1 MKFVKPHLS
10 SLLSCAGTK
19 DFGKG
24 LASWTRAKEVLLA
37 EPKRVPLTSGSDEVS
52 VELIAQVD
60 ATTAENKEAART
72 PTDPDL
78 VLVAAAKNGKH
89 AAFEALL
96 ERYERRIFRLAQNV
110 TQNREDAEEV
120 MQDTFMRAFTHLGSF
135 PGESRFYT
143 WLTRI
148 AINEAL
154 MKLRRRR
161 PTVSLDDE
169 GESENDS
176 FAGELEDWGPS
187 PEKRY
192 SQWEL
197 QQILS
202 EAMGQLSPGLR
213 LVTQLRDIE
222 RFSVE
227 ETAQI
232 LGLSLSAVKSRSRRA
247 RATLREILNQYFR
260 QLQKC
265 ETKPVKL
272 LATS

>member
-1 MKFVKPHLS
+1 
-10 SLLSCAGTK
+10 
-19 DFGKG
+19 
-24 LASWTRAKEVLLA
+24 
-37 EPKRVPLTSGSDEVS
+37 VS
-52 VELIAQVD
+52 VELTIQVGIAKGE
-60 ATTAENKEAART
+60 TTRAACM
-72 PTDPDL
+72 PADPDAM
-78 VLVAAAKNGKH
+78 LVAAARSGKP
-89 AAFEALL
+89 AAFEVLL

-120 MQDTFMRAFTHLGSF
+120 VQDAFFRAFTHLGSF
-135 PGESRFYT
+135 QGESRFST

-154 MKLRRRR
+154 IKLRRRR

-169 GESENDS
+169 GGSENDS
-176 FAGELEDWGPS
+176 LVRELDDWGPS
-187 PEKRY
+187 PEREY
-192 SQWEL
+192 SRWEL

-213 LVTQLRDIE
+213 LVTQLRDVE
-222 RFSVE
+222 QFSTE

-232 LGLSLSAVKSRSRRA
+232 LGLSVSAVKSRSRRA
-247 RATLREILNQYFR
+247 RLTLREILNHYFR
-260 QLQKC
+260 QSQSC

>member
-1 MKFVKPHLS
+1 
-10 SLLSCAGTK
+10 
-19 DFGKG
+19 
-24 LASWTRAKEVLLA
+24 
-37 EPKRVPLTSGSDEVS
+37 VS

-60 ATTAENKEAART
+60 ATTAENKGAART

-96 ERYERRIFRLAQNV
+96 EQYESRIFRLAQNV

-120 MQDTFMRAFTHLGSF
+120 IQDAFLRAFTHLGSF
-135 PGESRFYT
+135 QGESRFST

-187 PEKRY
+187 PEKKY
-192 SQWEL
+192 SQREL

-222 RFSVE
+222 QFSIE

-247 RATLREILNQYFR
+247 RVTLREILNHYFR
-260 QLQKC
+260 QSQTC